1 MSGSGMDRIMAFG
14 SVKKL
19 LFKPSGR
26 ILWMVVGRDNEHW
39 SDPELGF
46 CTCKDFYFKALSG
59 GPECYHLRSIRS
71 AVEDSRLIKIEFD
84 DSEYVQV
91 LQAIVDDQSV
101 MLGRC

>member
-1 MSGSGMDRIMAFG
+1 MSGSGMDRTMAFG

-19 LFKPSGR
+19 LFNPSGR
-26 ILWMVVGRDNEHW
+26 VLWAVVGRDNEHW
-39 SDPELGF
+39 SDLELGF

-71 AVEDSRLIKIEFD
+71 AIGDSGFIKMEFD

-91 LQAIVDDQSV
+91 MQAIVDDQSA
-101 MLGRC
+101 MLSRC